1 MIRITGGKF
10 KQKKLASI
18 NDFVRP
24 TSSLK
29 REAFFSIIESYAI
42 KNSIELYKNKIF
54 LDLFAGIGTMGL
66 EAISRGMEKVIF
78 FENNIEVLK
87 TLRKNCLSI
96 CKKDQFKI
104 YEEDL
109 VYSKL
114 EIEFKN
120 ISVVYIDPPY
130 EKYNL
135 SKLLRNLIT
144 KINNNTLIALEA
156 SSKDNIEIPKN
167 LNQFQKKIYG
177 KTIIYFL
184 KLF

>member
-1 MIRITGGKF
+1 
-10 KQKKLASI
+10 
-18 NDFVRP
+18 
-24 TSSLK
+24 
-29 REAFFSIIESYAI
+29 
-42 KNSIELYKNKIF
+42 
-54 LDLFAGIGTMGL
+54 MGL